1 MHQIT
6 TCFDLKSETISVI
19 LHGKVTEIAKL
30 GDRNED
36 FEAMK

>member
-1 MHQIT
+1 M
-6 TCFDLKSETISVI
+6 LKSVVI
-19 LHGKVTEIAKL
+19 CIRLQRGKVTEIAKL